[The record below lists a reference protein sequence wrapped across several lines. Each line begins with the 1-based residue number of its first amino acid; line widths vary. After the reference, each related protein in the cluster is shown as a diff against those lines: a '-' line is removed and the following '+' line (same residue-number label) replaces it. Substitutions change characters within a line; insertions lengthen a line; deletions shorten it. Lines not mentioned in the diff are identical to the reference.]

1 MQLFG
6 SSKLP
11 SHLFWSRSVQKDQ
24 DFVTNEKL
32 LRLVKSQIYYSLCSS
47 ILFPTTWMS
56 EERLLAA
63 QSFWRIQHDGILWLS
78 ASMMVHLVWLEH
90 ISFIK
95 NENRD
100 MHVSNMRAVLF
111 HLLYFS
117 FYRAGHFHS
126 LLKHKPNYVI
136 QYFYSPWNLL
146 LHVIINLLEKPKL
159 CHC

>member
-6 SSKLP
+6 SFKLH
-11 SHLFWSRSVQKDQ
+11 SFWSRSVQKDQ

-32 LRLVKSQIYYSLCSS
+32 LSLVKSLIYHSLCSS

-56 EERLLAA
+56 EDLLLAA
-63 QSFWRIQHDGILWLS
+63 QSIWRIQHDGIVWLS
-78 ASMMVHLVWLEH
+78 PRMTVHLVWLKH
-90 ISFIK
+90 IISFLK
-95 NENRD
+95 NKNGD

-126 LLKHKPNYVI
+126 LLKHKSDFI
-136 QYFYSPWNLL
+136 IEYFYSP
-146 LHVIINLLEKPKL
+146 
-159 CHC
+159 